1 MKILVIQQKM
11 IGDVLT
17 SSILFE
23 ALRKEY
29 PEARLE
35 YLIYKHTAAVV
46 ENNPFI
52 DEIILSKK
60 EDFKPGKFPALLQRI
75 RSRRY
80 DIIIDVYSKIGTAI
94 LCAYSGAGV
103 TISYEKWYTR
113 NFYSHVLKRADKAL
127 IPAGLAIENRL
138 RLLTPLIENAPAQ
151 LKPKI
156 YLSPSERTA
165 ARKKLEQAGISGQKM
180 LLMVSVLGSSEEKTY
195 PLQYLATLLDKAVEE
210 TNAQLLFNYIPRQL
224 PEAQKLY
231 ELCNPE
237 TRKYI
242 HLEVFGKS
250 LREFMALTSHCDAL
264 IGNEGGA
271 VNMAKAFD
279 IPTFA
284 IFSPGIKKEDWS
296 LFEIGHSNKS
306 VHLKDYR
313 KDMFDSRT
321 TSSLKKDAK
330 ELYAEFKPEFIWEE
344 LKEFLKNMQN

>member
-23 ALRKEY
+23 ALRKEF
-29 PEARLE
+29 PKARLE

-52 DEIILSKK
+52 DEMILSKK
-60 EDFKPGKFPALLQRI
+60 EDFKPHNFPAFLQRI
-75 RSRRY
+75 RSRKY
-80 DIIIDVYSKIGTAI
+80 DVIIDVYSKIGTAL
-94 LCAYSGAGV
+94 LCAYSGAGI

-113 NFYSHVLKRADKAL
+113 KLYSHVIKRADKAL
-127 IPAGLAIENRL
+127 TPAGLAIENRL

-156 YLSPSERTA
+156 HLTKEETTA
-165 ARKKLEQAGISGQKM
+165 AKQRLEQAGISGQSK

-210 TNAQLLFNYIPRQL
+210 TKAQLLFNYIPRQL
-224 PEAQKLY
+224 PEAQKIC
-231 ELCNPE
+231 EMCNQE
-237 TRKYI
+237 TRKHI

-250 LREFMALTSHCDAL
+250 LREFMALTSHCNAL

-271 VNMAKAFD
+271 VNMAKALD
-279 IPTFA
+279 LPTFA

-296 LFEIGHSNKS
+296 LFETGLSNKS

-313 KDMFDSRT
+313 KDLFENTT
-321 TSSLKKDAK
+321 TSSLKKDYE

-344 LKEFLKNMQN
+344 LEEFLKNL

>member
-23 ALRKEY
+23 ALRKEF
-29 PEARLE
+29 PKARLE

-52 DEIILSKK
+52 DEMILSKK
-60 EDFKPGKFPALLQRI
+60 EDFKPGKFPAFLQRI
-75 RSRRY
+75 RSRKY
-80 DIIIDVYSKIGTAI
+80 DVIIDVYSKIGTAL
-94 LCAYSGAGV
+94 LCAYSGAGI

-113 NFYSHVLKRADKAL
+113 KLYSHVIKRADKAL
-127 IPAGLAIENRL
+127 TPAGLAIENRL

-156 YLSPSERTA
+156 HLTKEETTA
-165 ARKKLEQAGISGQKM
+165 AKQRLEQAGISGQSK

-195 PLQYLATLLDKAVEE
+195 PLQYLASLLDKAVEE
-210 TNAQLLFNYIPRQL
+210 TKAQLLFNYIPRQL
-224 PEAQKLY
+224 PEAQ
-231 ELCNPE
+231 EICEMCNQE
-237 TRKYI
+237 TRKHI

-271 VNMAKAFD
+271 VNMAKALD

-296 LFEIGHSNKS
+296 LFETGLSNKS
-306 VHLKDYR
+306 VHLKDYK
-313 KDMFDSRT
+313 KDLFENTT
-321 TSSLKKDAK
+321 TSSLKKDYK

-344 LKEFLKNMQN
+344 LKEFLKNL